1 MIYLLI
7 AMYLSAIVLAN
18 LSIVVIGPQ
27 MAIWNAFIL
36 ISLDLT
42 ARDTLHEHWHR
53 RRLWP
58 KMFTLIAAGSILS
71 WWLNADAGRVA
82 LASFLA
88 FNSAG
93 LSDAGMYQV
102 LGERSRLV
110 KMNGSNVVSAA
121 LDTIVF
127 VLIAGLPLWII
138 PAQYLAKII
147 GGLFWSMALERFRH
161 KMATQ

>member
-7 AMYLSAIVLAN
+7 GLYLSAIVLAN

-42 ARDTLHEHWHR
+42 ARDTLHEHWR
-53 RRLWP
+53 GRQLWP
-58 KMFTLIAAGSILS
+58 KMLTLIATGSILS

-82 LASFLA
+82 LASFSA
-88 FNSAG
+88 FGSAG
-93 LSDAGMYQV
+93 LSDAAMYQV

-121 LDTIVF
+121 LDTVVF
-127 VLIAGLPLWII
+127 VLVAGLPLWII
-138 PAQYLAKII
+138 PAQYLAKIV
-147 GGLFWSMALERFRH
+147 GGLFWSMALEGIRH
-161 KMATQ
+161 KRLAQ